1 MYWIILAW
9 IVSLGFAYLLGS
21 KLRDITKKIV
31 ELEEVVKS
39 KVDKKPEEPESVS
52 EIIDPTDEVQEA
64 IYEHEQ
70 LMKRL
75 NPK

>member
-1 MYWIILAW
+1 MYWIIPAW
-9 IVSLGFAYLLGS
+9 VISVIVAYLLGN
-21 KLRDITKKIV
+21 KLRDITKHIA

-39 KVDKKPEEPESVS
+39 KVDKQPEEPEPVS
-52 EIIDPTDEVQEA
+52 KIIDPTDEVQEA